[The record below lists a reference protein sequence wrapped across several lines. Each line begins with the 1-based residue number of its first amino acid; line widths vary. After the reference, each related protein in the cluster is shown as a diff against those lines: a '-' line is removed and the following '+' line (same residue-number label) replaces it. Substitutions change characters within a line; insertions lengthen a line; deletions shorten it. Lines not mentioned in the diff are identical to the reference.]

1 MWTIEGR
8 IPERVLERELIDE
21 RQGTVAHLL
30 DHLDADNLAA
40 AVALAAVPDGI
51 RDYGPV
57 KEMSV
62 VMARAKRQSKVG
74 AGDTAAIRPERPTL
88 NLRRLQ

>member
-1 MWTIEGR
+1 M
-8 IPERVLERELIDE
+8 
-21 RQGTVAHLL
+21 L

-62 VMARAKRQSKVG
+62 VMARAKR
-74 AGDTAAIRPERPTL
+74 
-88 NLRRLQ
+88 